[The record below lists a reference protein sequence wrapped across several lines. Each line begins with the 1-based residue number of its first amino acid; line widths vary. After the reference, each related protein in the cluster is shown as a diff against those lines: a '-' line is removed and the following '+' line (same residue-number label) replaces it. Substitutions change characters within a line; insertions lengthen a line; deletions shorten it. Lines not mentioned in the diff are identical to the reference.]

1 MPWSSKNTPSCTLH
15 VVHDPQSASAS
26 IRTSVP
32 PTISARR
39 DSGAGRAK
47 VGFFFLTIAF
57 GRARSR
63 RSSSI
68 RSRRWSPFAFEM
80 SSRVTTWP
88 SRLDG
93 RRVVARRVWEFPEHV
108 LGEPLAPVP
117 AREQLADRALEPLP
131 EPAANLGLRP
141 ARVTRDPHVFG
152 REDEQRVPPVR
163 HLVVGDDGQA
173 RR

>member
-26 IRTSVP
+26 TRASVA
-32 PTISARR
+32 PTISWRSG
-39 DSGAGRAK
+39 SGAGRAK

-63 RSSSI
+63 RSSSM

-80 SSRVTTWP
+80 SRSVTILP

-93 RRVVARRVWEFPEHV
+93 RGAVFRGTATEAGGSRYSLIEFHLHYGCGTFADYDSV
-108 LGEPLAPVP
+108 LVP
-117 AREQLADRALEPLP
+117 KVLP
-131 EPAANLGLRP
+131 
-141 ARVTRDPHVFG
+141 
-152 REDEQRVPPVR
+152 
-163 HLVVGDDGQA
+163 
-173 RR
+173 